1 MPKMPSRTPLSFEI
15 DEALSASLEGLRK
28 KLGNVPVS
36 QLIDYAIGSY
46 DFAELDAMAGGERR
60 QLSVRLVDEKRNVL
74 NQVSKSQKVS
84 MAYLIRIALEAL
96 VEKGSKKTGLAELKR
111 GMTEV
116 EAKVPA
122 KKAAKKAAKKVA
134 AKVAKKAVAKKA
146 AAKKAV
152 KKAAAKKVTKKAP
165 VKKAA
170 KKAVKK
176 VPAKKAAKKA
186 VKKGAK
192 KAAQK
197 SSRKKSK

>member
-111 GMTEV
+111 GMPEV
-116 EAKVPA
+116 EAKVP
-122 KKAAKKAAKKVA
+122 AKKAAKKVA